1 MQKYDVI
8 VVGMGPSSVFLAYE
22 LVKLNK
28 AKNILLIEEG
38 KKVENRVCP
47 IEKTGKCIKCKPF
60 CNITSGFSGA
70 GAFSDGKLSLYNPE
84 DDDIYIGG
92 ELHEY
97 IGVDETKK
105 LIDYTDSIYLSFG
118 ADTNLKGVDYK
129 EEVSKM
135 KEKAKKQGIDLI
147 SIPIRH
153 LGTEKAHELYK
164 KLEDYLAQNGIEM
177 KFETIVQDLIIEN
190 NKVKGVKIKPA
201 RFVEDEEYSDFE
213 EVYGD
218 KVVIAVRKKRRK
230 LAS

>member
-28 AKNILLIEEG
+28 ANNILLIEEG

-84 DDDIYIGG
+84 DDDIYVGG

-97 IGVDETKK
+97 IGVEETKK
-105 LIDYTDSIYLSFG
+105 LIDYTDKIYLSFG

-129 EEVSKM
+129 DEVK
-135 KEKAKKQGIDLI
+135 KIYDKAKKENLNLI

-153 LGTEKAHELYK
+153 LCT
-164 KLEDYLAQNGIEM
+164 
-177 KFETIVQDLIIEN
+177 
-190 NKVKGVKIKPA
+190 
-201 RFVEDEEYSDFE
+201 
-213 EVYGD
+213 
-218 KVVIAVRKKRRK
+218 
-230 LAS
+230 

>member
-1 MQKYDVI
+1 MEILKELKKIALFKGFEDKELLS
-8 VVGMGPSSVFLAYE
+8 MMNCFSVELKEYE
-22 LVKLNK
+22 
-28 AKNILLIEEG
+28 KNQTIIEQG
-38 KKVENRVCP
+38 QKVEKVVLLLRGEANV
-47 IEKTGKCIKCKPF
+47 E
-60 CNITSGFSGA
+60 NI
-70 GAFSDGKLSLYNPE
+70 
-84 DDDIYIGG
+84 DIFDNQSIILNLKNGDFFG
-92 ELHEY
+92 LE
-97 IGVDETKK
+97 ET
-105 LIDYTDSIYLSFG
+105 YTDKIYLDFG
-118 ADTNLKGVDYK
+118 ADHKLEGTEYK

-230 LAS
+230 LASWYVWKT